1 MNTSLH
7 FTRVGVQESQMP
19 TPEPYP
25 DPHVIQRMQEH
36 AAHTERTVDELSG
49 EITELNERM
58 RQLADRLVSVE
69 RRFMKLI
76 EDAPEKLGS

>member
-1 MNTSLH
+1 
-7 FTRVGVQESQMP
+7 
-19 TPEPYP
+19 
-25 DPHVIQRMQEH
+25 MQEH